1 MKKLMTSFL
10 LILITISVY
19 AKETLILST
28 GEWVPYT
35 SQKDP
40 NGRVLQTIVTQTFK
54 LANIDILYK
63 YYPWK
68 RTYKTAQELK
78 VDGTVAWFKKKERE
92 EIFYYSAKPLINVKT
107 VIFHLKTLD
116 FDWKDFDDLKKYRIG
131 GNLGYTSTQVLLD
144 KNIKMEVV
152 RTEEQNFKK
161 LLLGRI
167 DITPT
172 SFFAGY
178 YLINKLFAQDKTML
192 FTNHPK
198 QVVPQNGIYFLIPK
212 KHPRGKELMDI
223 FNKAHNKLI
232 KSGKYDQIIED
243 FILK

>member
-1 MKKLMTSFL
+1 MRKLMTSFL
-10 LILITISVY
+10 FILLTVSVY
-19 AKETLILST
+19 AKETLVFST
-28 GEWVPYT
+28 GEWAPYT

-54 LANIDILYK
+54 LADIEVLYK

-68 RTYKTAQELK
+68 RTYKVALDLE

-92 EIFYYSAKPLINVKT
+92 ESFYFSKNPLVNIKT
-107 VIFHLKTLD
+107 VVFHLKSFD
-116 FDWKDFDDLKKYRIG
+116 FDWKDFDDLKKYKIG

-144 KNIKMEVV
+144 RNIEVEIV

-161 LLLGRI
+161 LLLRRI

-178 YLINKLFAQDKTML
+178 YLINKLFSRDKAML
-192 FTNHPK
+192 FTNHTK
-198 QVVPQNGIYFLIPK
+198 QVVPQSGIYFLIPK
-212 KHPRGKELMDI
+212 KHPKGKELMDI
-223 FNKAHNKLI
+223 FNKAHDKLI
-232 KSGKYDQIIED
+232 KSGKHDQIIDD
-243 FILK
+243 FISK